1 MIIVLLRLSEY
12 SEVLILSVH
21 RCLVIIFSATLTS
34 VSCKRSYGLCRPMP
48 IYNYLGDIPS
58 TTKYTGEPVS
68 SNGNL
73 VLVLAILLMQSC
85 IEIEKF
91 RISKLEKQVT
101 QVAVNAKK
109 NIDTANSELKR
120 MRALSAILEVSSIR
134 DRYLQIPLAE
144 HT

>member
-1 MIIVLLRLSEY
+1 
-12 SEVLILSVH
+12 
-21 RCLVIIFSATLTS
+21 
-34 VSCKRSYGLCRPMP
+34 MP